1 MRQGEL
7 SESPIWRQNTAAGR
21 WYALGR
27 YYAMFPRGFIHDAIV
42 GLTDEDDVVLDP
54 FCGRGNAPFV
64 ATVLQRQAL
73 AIDNNPIAWLFA
85 AAKQHP
91 AAAAE
96 QVTGRLREVAR
107 CCRSADRRS
116 RNRFEAMAWAPDV
129 RALLKAAR
137 RELQWHESVIDRT
150 LMAFITLHM
159 QDKLGA
165 GLSNSLS
172 PTIAYS
178 PDYAVKWWT
187 DKGLLKPPDI
197 EPVAMLEDKIHRRYK
212 HGVPQ
217 QADSRVLMGDSRDEL
232 KRLDSAEARL
242 LITSPPYRGVTDYW
256 NDHWIRLWMLGH
268 SFGKEWAKTARFAG
282 RDAYRDLIY
291 CVLRESKAHLTDD
304 AAILIRS
311 DQSHSTAEL
320 CIEAMRTVWPDRE
333 LLMRPTTALHAGT
346 SNGHGRGGTK
356 AREVDLLMPNTRALD
371 WAQRRGFAPVPVAS
385 DGCPTPH
392 RRRST

>member
-1 MRQGEL
+1 MRQGKL
-7 SESPIWRQNTAAGR
+7 DGSDIWSRNTAAGR
-21 WYALGR
+21 WYAFGR
-27 YYAMFPRGFIHDAIV
+27 YYAMFPRDFIHDAID
-42 GLTDEDDVVLDP
+42 GLTDENDMVLDP

-91 AAAAE
+91 SAE
-96 QVTGRLREVAR
+96 AEHVTERLREVAR
-107 CCRSADRRS
+107 SRRVADKRS

-137 RELQWHESVIDRT
+137 RDLQWYESVIDRT

-159 QDKLGA
+159 QDQLGS

-172 PTIAYS
+172 PTIAHS

-187 DKGLLKPPDI
+187 SKGLLKPPDI

-217 QADSRVLMGDSRDEL
+217 QAHSRVLMGDSRDEL
-232 KRLDSAEARL
+232 PRLDRVEAKL

-268 SFGKEWAKTARFAG
+268 PFGKDWGKAARFGG
-282 RDAYRDLIY
+282 RRAYRDLIY
-291 CVLRESKAHLTDD
+291 RVLRESKAHLTDD
-304 AAILIRS
+304 ATILIRS
-311 DQSHSTAEL
+311 DQRHSTSEL
-320 CIEAMRTVWPDRE
+320 CIEAMRTVWPARE
-333 LLMRPTTALHAGT
+333 LLIRPTRAPHAGT
-346 SNGHGRGGTK
+346 SNGHGRGGTI
-356 AREVDLLMPNTRALD
+356 AREVDLLMPSTRALH
-371 WAQRRGFAPVPVAS
+371 WAQSRGFAPAPVTS
-385 DGCPTPH
+385 DTCPT
-392 RRRST
+392 RRR